1 MSLTTSQVDAIAR
14 QVYRQ
19 FPEVR
24 DARPAVQSQ
33 PGAKAL
39 DASGDRFVLTFKG
52 HGQGASGK
60 SIARIVRVIA
70 DERGKILK
78 LSTSR

>member
-1 MSLTTSQVDAIAR
+1 MSLTALQIETIAK

-19 FPEVR
+19 FPEIQ
-24 DARPAVQSQ
+24 DTRPAVQNQ
-33 PGAKAL
+33 TGAKSMEVPA
-39 DASGDRFVLTFKG
+39 DRFVLTFKG
-52 HGQGASGK
+52 QGQGAGGK

-78 LSTSR
+78 ISTSR